1 MFRVEGSFP
10 PPSFLLPPLSL
21 PDIVSFLTDLYLEQ
35 ILTGEIPISPFRE
48 FILYGRPSAVTPSSH
63 QPFQSRNTYGL
74 KDLKQQRERVGGGL
88 RENIKTITLK
98 AYIWKPKETKIPLK
112 ELFVQEIFGGERLTR
127 IGVFR

>member
-74 KDLKQQRERVGGGL
+74 KDLKQQRERVGGGV
-88 RENIKTITLK
+88 NIKINTYVGVVASQYIPTTISGRFSEYKQDWQGAAGNT
-98 AYIWKPKETKIPLK
+98 
-112 ELFVQEIFGGERLTR
+112 
-127 IGVFR
+127 